1 MIAIDIT
8 FCYNTPGSDTMKSQ
22 KRSALPW
29 VLFTAYCI
37 WMLVLLFDREQAAQ
51 EMNLEPLRTIR
62 LFIRVLLYDASEYNI
77 RLAIVNL
84 FGNIVLFI
92 PLGYFLPWLWTG
104 LRKWWWTWLATLVIM
119 SAVELAQHITLRGTC
134 DVDDLILNL
143 LGAAIGY
150 GIFCLFKK
158 DR

>member
-1 MIAIDIT
+1 
-8 FCYNTPGSDTMKSQ
+8 MKSE
-22 KRSALPW
+22 KRSTLPW
-29 VLFTAYCI
+29 VLFTAYCT
-37 WMLVLLFDREQAAQ
+37 WMLVLLFDREQSGGGI
-51 EMNLEPLRTIR
+51 NLEPLHTIR
-62 LFIRVLLYDASEYNI
+62 LFIRVLLYDPSEYNI

-92 PLGYFLPWLWTG
+92 PLGYFLPRLWAG
-104 LRKWWWTWLATLVIM
+104 LRKWWRTWLVTLAVM
-119 SAVELAQHITLRGTC
+119 TAVELTQLLTLRGSC

-150 GIFCLFKK
+150 GLFRILRK

>member
-1 MIAIDIT
+1 
-8 FCYNTPGSDTMKSQ
+8 MKSE
-22 KRSALPW
+22 KRAVLPW
-29 VLFTAYCI
+29 AIFAVYCI

-51 EMNLEPLRTIR
+51 SLNLEPLRTIR
-62 LFIRVLLYDASEYNI
+62 LFIRVLLYDPSQYNI

-92 PLGYFLPWLWTG
+92 PLGYFLPRLWKG
-104 LRKWWWTWLATLVIM
+104 LRKWWRTWLTTLLVM
-119 SAVELAQHITLRGTC
+119 TAVELTQLFTLRGTC
-134 DVDDLILNL
+134 DVDDLILGL